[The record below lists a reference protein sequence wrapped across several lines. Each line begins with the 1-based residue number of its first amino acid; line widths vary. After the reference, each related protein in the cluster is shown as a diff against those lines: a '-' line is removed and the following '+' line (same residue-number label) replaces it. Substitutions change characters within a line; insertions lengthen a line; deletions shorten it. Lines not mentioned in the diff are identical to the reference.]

1 MRRDELLLTK
11 GSRQAAMQ
19 QQHHQHKDWSTRV
32 PTKHKH
38 KSAHKGS
45 AASNCRLRR
54 LVLSGPQLCDPGHV
68 ALFAN
73 AQVYNFESLFAQPW
87 LWKYNYRL
95 QQQGREGKTGERV
108 ARAKWTD
115 VSAGASG
122 CLHLVL
128 PLIKARTEVFACNQY
143 LQLLNFV
150 KYLRRYS

>member
-19 QQHHQHKDWSTRV
+19 QQQQHQHKDWSTRV

-45 AASNCRLRR
+45 AASNCRLHS

-73 AQVYNFESLFAQPW
+73 AQVYNFESLFAQP
-87 LWKYNYRL
+87 
-95 QQQGREGKTGERV
+95 
-108 ARAKWTD
+108 
-115 VSAGASG
+115 
-122 CLHLVL
+122 
-128 PLIKARTEVFACNQY
+128 
-143 LQLLNFV
+143 
-150 KYLRRYS
+150 

>member
-11 GSRQAAMQ
+11 GSRQAAM

-73 AQVYNFESLFAQPW
+73 AQVYNFESLFAQ
-87 LWKYNYRL
+87 LDSENITTVSSNKEERGKL
-95 QQQGREGKTGERV
+95 GRG
-108 ARAKWTD
+108 
-115 VSAGASG
+115 
-122 CLHLVL
+122 
-128 PLIKARTEVFACNQY
+128 
-143 LQLLNFV
+143 
-150 KYLRRYS
+150 

>member
-11 GSRQAAMQ
+11 GSRQAAMQQ

-73 AQVYNFESLFAQPW
+73 AQVYNFESLFQ
-87 LWKYNYRL
+87 
-95 QQQGREGKTGERV
+95 T
-108 ARAKWTD
+108 
-115 VSAGASG
+115 S
-122 CLHLVL
+122 CLHNLDQG
-128 PLIKARTEVFACNQY
+128 KCWKKNSHF
-143 LQLLNFV
+143 
-150 KYLRRYS
+150 S

>member
-32 PTKHKH
+32 LTKH

-73 AQVYNFESLFAQPW
+73 AQVYNFESLFAQP
-87 LWKYNYRL
+87 
-95 QQQGREGKTGERV
+95 
-108 ARAKWTD
+108 
-115 VSAGASG
+115 
-122 CLHLVL
+122 
-128 PLIKARTEVFACNQY
+128 
-143 LQLLNFV
+143 
-150 KYLRRYS
+150 